1 ITTIFSKIPL
11 MKYTLMIKILKFSLL
26 LIGFAFII
34 NSCKKAETEVT
45 FDENLLIGKWVTG
58 KTIFYKYTSDH
69 NGLTWDTS
77 DDVTEAEAQKF
88 TWNLNKAVLTQT
100 HIMEVGGNVP
110 KVYTITTLNS
120 TNLVYKD
127 DFGNVTTFTKVP

>member
-1 ITTIFSKIPL
+1 
-11 MKYTLMIKILKFSLL
+11 MKKLLKLSLL
-26 LIGFAFII
+26 VILTGLTLFI
-34 NSCKKAETEVT
+34 NSCKKSETEVT
-45 FDENLLIGKWVTG
+45 FDENLLIGKWVTA
-58 KTIFYKYTSDH
+58 KTVFYKYSTDH

>member
-1 ITTIFSKIPL
+1 
-11 MKYTLMIKILKFSLL
+11 MKKLLKLSLVIILTGFTLF
-26 LIGFAFII
+26 I

-45 FDENLLIGKWVTG
+45 FDENLLIGKWVTA

-77 DDVTEAEAQKF
+77 DDVTETEAQKY

-100 HIMEVGGNVP
+100 HIMEIGGNIP
-110 KVYTITTLNS
+110 KVYTITSLNATS
-120 TNLVYKD
+120 LVYKD
-127 DFGNVTTFTKVP
+127 NFGNETTFTKVP

>member
-1 ITTIFSKIPL
+1 
-11 MKYTLMIKILKFSLL
+11 MKKLLKLSLVIILTGFTLF
-26 LIGFAFII
+26 I

-69 NGLTWDTS
+69 NGLTWDTN
-77 DDVTEAEAQKF
+77 DDVTEAEAQKY

-100 HIMEVGGNVP
+100 HIMEIGGNVP
-110 KVYTITTLNS
+110 KVYTITSLNATS
-120 TNLVYKD
+120 LVYKD
-127 DFGNVTTFTKVP
+127 NFGNVSTFTKVP

>member
-1 ITTIFSKIPL
+1 
-11 MKYTLMIKILKFSLL
+11 MKYTLMIKILKFSIF

-69 NGLTWDTS
+69 NGLTWDTN
-77 DDVTEAEAQKF
+77 DDVTEAEAQKY

-100 HIMEVGGNVP
+100 HIMEIGGNVP
-110 KVYTITTLNS
+110 KVYTITSLNATS
-120 TNLVYKD
+120 LVYKD
-127 DFGNVTTFTKVP
+127 NFGNVSTFTKVP